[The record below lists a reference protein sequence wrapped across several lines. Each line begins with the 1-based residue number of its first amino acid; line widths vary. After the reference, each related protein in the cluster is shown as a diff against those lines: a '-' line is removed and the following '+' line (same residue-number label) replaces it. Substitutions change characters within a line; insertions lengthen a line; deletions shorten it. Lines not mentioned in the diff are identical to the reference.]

1 MVHVGLYVVVLKR
14 LNNFSHLLAFLFYL
28 MYQRYQLRLMVFSF
42 TVNLICNLIWC
53 KWILFHKWKWYQLL
67 LIKHWSKLKYYWTIC
82 SLYSHLHEVRLWYI
96 YMYYIYN
103 ILIYIICSL
112 WYFWFCIR
120 EIKTYLQHVM
130 F

>member
-67 LIKHWSKLKYYWTIC
+67 LIKHWSTIGQFVHFIVISMRLDYDTFTCTTYIIYLYILYAHYDISDFVLEKLR
-82 SLYSHLHEVRLWYI
+82 H
-96 YMYYIYN
+96 IYN
-103 ILIYIICSL
+103 MSC
-112 WYFWFCIR
+112 FN
-120 EIKTYLQHVM
+120 
-130 F
+130 